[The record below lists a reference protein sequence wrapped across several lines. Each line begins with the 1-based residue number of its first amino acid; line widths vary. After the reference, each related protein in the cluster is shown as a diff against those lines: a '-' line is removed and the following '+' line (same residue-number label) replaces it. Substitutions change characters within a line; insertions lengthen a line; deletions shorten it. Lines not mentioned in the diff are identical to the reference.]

1 MKRWDTLA
9 VLVILGLGALLIL
22 PFIRGEKAFYP
33 FHTGVVSPWDTRS
46 PDWTRDEPHNFN
58 AGDKHTIIYPDL
70 TFTRHEFDEG
80 HIPLWNPRN
89 FAGLPHEANPLT
101 GVFYPPTGLFA
112 FGDILDRF
120 AWSMALHLVLA
131 ALFAYMF
138 LRSLGLRPLA
148 SLFGGMAFAFCG
160 WIGVH
165 LHHAYFVQAMV
176 WLPLILFCIEVLL
189 RRRHRWA
196 LMLLSVAVA
205 CMWLGAFPQTAV
217 INTYVVAAYALV
229 GLIRTGRRRGWKPA
243 ARLAGSITGF
253 AALGLL
259 IAMIQLAPTL
269 EFTTTTGHQ
278 NLSVEHLRADALRP
292 VTLIHLLVP
301 DFFGNPAEQKGALE
315 QENFFAWW
323 LLADG
328 QANGRIS
335 NNYSERTFYP
345 GIVVLVLALLS
356 LLIAR
361 TRAVL
366 FFAGGTAL
374 GIAIALG
381 GPLTSIVI
389 HVPGWN
395 FGSLMRFTQI
405 AALGFPVMAAAGLD
419 ALIHTTSVRRLTS
432 ARWALRG
439 LLVPLFLLAVTVL
452 ALWVAPDWTTTKVQD
467 RLDRWGVS
475 EKLGVTDTP
484 VELRRRIF
492 RNQFIGPEEDGQPD
506 RSLRKK
512 LTILLCLSIASWV
525 LLILLAERRGARP
538 AVVAGLFALLLADL
552 GAFDWK
558 YNRPVKREG
567 LFATSAPGIDY
578 LRNHQKDTRFIRWDP
593 ASSAGFFLPNS
604 PLAVG
609 LNDAQGFRS
618 LTPLSYLEFLRTL
631 EPNPAEIGLPNLKN
645 LKSLTSPQ
653 LDVLRVKHVISRSPI
668 ANSPLSQVYPLP
680 DLEGPADMY
689 IYENADILPRAWFV
703 HDVHVLPPEA
713 TLEEFTEIARSE
725 TTSRPF
731 ADQVWLEELRLGMRS
746 RYPRPEAPQ
755 TVSIAEGESGS
766 PIDHPT
772 RTVFDVVSD
781 VDALMVVSCQFDP
794 GWKAF
799 ARREGKRRKKLPVLK
814 ADHCLIAVPVPAGTS
829 RVELVYEPT
838 SFQWGGLISGISL
851 CFLLLVPLIP
861 RFATPRRERSSD
873 P

>member
-1 MKRWDTLA
+1 MKRWDTLS
-9 VLVILGLGALLIL
+9 VLVILGLGALLML
-22 PFIRGEKAFYP
+22 PFSRGEKAFYP
-33 FHTGVVSPWDTRS
+33 FHTGVVTPWEARAPAWTRS
-46 PDWTRDEPHNFN
+46 EPHNFN

-70 TFTRHEFDEG
+70 AFTRQEFDEG

-101 GVFYPPTGLFA
+101 GVFYPPTGVFA
-112 FGDILDRF
+112 FGDVIDRF

-138 LRSLGLRPLA
+138 LRSLRLRPVA
-148 SLFGGMAFAFCG
+148 SLFGAMAFAFCG

-176 WLPLILFCIEVLL
+176 WLPLILFCIETLL

-196 LMLLSVAVA
+196 LMLLAIALA

-217 INTYVVAAYALV
+217 INTYVAAAYALV
-229 GLIRTGRRRGWKPA
+229 GLIRTARNRGWKPA
-243 ARLAGSITGF
+243 ARLAGSIAGF
-253 AALGLL
+253 AVLGLL
-259 IAMIQLAPTL
+259 MAMIQLAPTL
-269 EFTTTTGHQ
+269 EFTTAAGHQ
-278 NLSVEHLRADALRP
+278 NLSASHLRDDALRP

-301 DFFGNPAEQKGALE
+301 DFFGNPAEQDGPLE

-328 QANGRIS
+328 QATGRIS

-345 GIVVLVLALLS
+345 GIVVLALALLS

-361 TRAVL
+361 TRAVV
-366 FFAGGTAL
+366 FFAAATAL
-374 GIAIALG
+374 GVCIALG
-381 GPLTSIVI
+381 GPLTSVVVHI
-389 HVPGWN
+389 PGWN

-405 AALGFPVMAAAGLD
+405 AALGFPVLAATALD
-419 ALIHTTSVRRLTS
+419 TLIHTTSAKRLMA

-439 LLVPLFLLAVTVL
+439 LLVPLLALVVTVL
-452 ALWVAPDWTTTKVQD
+452 ALWAAPDWTTSKVQK
-467 RLDRWGVS
+467 RLDQWGVS

-484 VELRRRIF
+484 VELRRKIF
-492 RNQFIGPEEDGQPD
+492 RSQFIGPEEEGQPD
-506 RSLRKK
+506 RSLRRK
-512 LTILLCLSIASWV
+512 LTLLLGLGLASWT
-525 LLILLAERRGARP
+525 LLILLAERRGRRP
-538 AVVAGLFALLLADL
+538 IILAGVFALLLGDL
-552 GAFDWK
+552 GSFAWK
-558 YNRPVKREG
+558 YNRPVRREG
-567 LFATSAPGIDY
+567 LFATSAPGIEY
-578 LRNHQKDTRFIRWDP
+578 LKNHQEDTRFIRWDP
-593 ASSAGFFLPNS
+593 DSPAGFFLPNS

-645 LKSLTSPQ
+645 LTSLTSPQ

-668 ANSPLSQVYPLP
+668 PDSPLKLVYPP
-680 DLEGPADMY
+680 RDLEGPPEMY
-689 IYENADILPRAWFV
+689 IYENEDILPRAWFV

-713 TLEEFTEIARSE
+713 TLEEFAAFVSP
-725 TTSRPF
+725 TTSERPF

-746 RYPRPEAPQ
+746 RYPRPDSPQ
-755 TVSIAEGESGS
+755 TLTIAEDESGS

-772 RTVFDVVSD
+772 RTVFDVESQ

-799 ARREGKRRKKLPVLK
+799 ARRDGKRRRKLPVLK
-814 ADHCLIAVPVPAGTS
+814 ADHCLIAIPVPADTAQ
-829 RVELVYEPT
+829 VELVYEPS

-861 RFATPRRERSSD
+861 RFATPRRDWSED
-873 P
+873 A